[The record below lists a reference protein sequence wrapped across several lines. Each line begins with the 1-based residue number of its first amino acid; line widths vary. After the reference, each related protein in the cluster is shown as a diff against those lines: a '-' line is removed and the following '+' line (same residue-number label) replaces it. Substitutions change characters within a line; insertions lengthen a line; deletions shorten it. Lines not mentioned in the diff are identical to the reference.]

1 MDHQDWGTNIIN
13 IQNKEPS
20 KPVQKIVLSES
31 HSHFVKLN
39 NADGEDGFHQE
50 TISYSLRMEIQKAR
64 NAKKLSQKQLAK
76 NLNISATI
84 IHEYESGKSIPN
96 PSMLVKLSKELGVKL
111 KKH

>member
-1 MDHQDWGTNIIN
+1 MEHQDWSTNIVN
-13 IQNKEPS
+13 KQNKEPS
-20 KPVQKIVLSES
+20 KQVTKTVLSES

-64 NAKKLSQKQLAK
+64 NANKLSQKQLAEK
-76 NLNISATI
+76 LNISAKL

-96 PSMLVKLSKELGVKL
+96 SVVLVKMSKVLGVKL